1 MAQQNFSIENRSLR
15 DLLGNGAYYRVPRY
29 QRDYSWGEEQWSD
42 LWDDLW
48 NTHESEEDEV
58 HYMGYLVLQRKAN
71 NEFVVI
77 DGQQRLAT
85 FSIFILACLQ
95 ELKKPGKN
103 EEERIAAIHSQFVS
117 NTDLSSLAQKY
128 KLALNRNDDAYY
140 RNQLASLA
148 ETPNTRNINRSQE
161 LMRKAKAFFGKKI
174 AETGFDGEKL
184 GDFINKMSLNLEF
197 TAIYVNDELN
207 AYKVFETLN
216 ARGIKLS
223 TPDLLKNYLFSIMD
237 PKGENEFVIEA
248 ADERWGEIMSSMGR
262 DADISKFVRA
272 YWNSKHEMV
281 EKSRLFKKIKETVT
295 SPKEAD
301 ATLRELYQSAPVY
314 AALGNAQ
321 DEKWSDYQDETQ
333 NALYSLDVFGI
344 TQPLTL
350 LLAAEQCHE
359 KADFESVCRLVSAFS
374 IRYYPVCGRPSK
386 DADRLFNNMAMRA
399 RKNADVGELKNML
412 KEICPGDEEF
422 IREFKHKSFSAGG
435 AKKAIFLLAVIENH
449 LAPNNPLPL
458 QNNYTV
464 EHILP
469 QRGGNDD
476 YWREQFGDLLE
487 QNVRRL
493 GNMTLLS
500 KKHNQNVA
508 NADFEEKRRIYAK
521 SKLSI
526 VKKICKYDVWD
537 AATVDDYQHWLAE
550 RAAEVW
556 RI

>member
-184 GDFINKMSLNLEF
+184 GAFIDKTSLKLVF
-197 TAIYVNDELN
+197 TAIYVDDDLN
-207 AYKVFETLN
+207 AYNVFETLN
-216 ARGIKLS
+216 ARGARLS
-223 TPDLLKNYLFSIMD
+223 SPDLLKNYLFSVMD
-237 PKGENEFVIEA
+237 PKGENSPVIEA
-248 ADERWGEIMSSMGR
+248 ADERWGKIMGNMAP
-262 DADISKFVRA
+262 DADASKFVRA
-272 YWNSKHEMV
+272 YWNGKNEMV
-281 EKSRLFKKIKETVT
+281 DKTRLFKKIKQTIT
-295 SPKEAD
+295 SAKEAD
-301 ATLRELYQSAPVY
+301 AMLQELYESAPVY
-314 AALGNAQ
+314 AALGNLQ
-321 DEKWSDYQDETQ
+321 DNKWRDYKPETR
-333 NALYSLDVFGI
+333 NALYSLHVFGI

-350 LLAAEQCHE
+350 LLAAEQCLT
-359 KADFESVCRLVSAFS
+359 KADFEGVCRLVSAFS
-374 IRYYPVCGRPSK
+374 VRYYPVCGRPLK
-386 DADRLFNNMAMRA
+386 DADRLFNKMAISA
-399 RKNADVGELKNML
+399 RKGAGVGELKNML
-412 KEICPGDEEF
+412 KQTCPGDEEF
-422 IREFKHKSFSAGG
+422 IRKFGYKELPVGG
-435 AKKAIFLLAVIENH
+435 GKKANFLLASIENKIS
-449 LAPNNPLPL
+449 PNNPLPL
-458 QNNYTV
+458 RNNYTV

-469 QRGGNDD
+469 QKCDNDD
-476 YWREQFGDLLE
+476 YWREHFGGLLE
-487 QNVRRL
+487 QNVQRL
-493 GNMTLLS
+493 GNMTLLAQ
-500 KKHNQNVA
+500 KDNEKIA
-508 NADFEEKRRIYAK
+508 NADFDQKKRVYAK
-521 SKLSI
+521 SALSI
-526 VKKICKYDVWD
+526 VKKICEHDKWD
-537 AATVDDYQHWLAE
+537 ATAVDDYQQWLAE